1 MCFTLSSKYL
11 SLKIVCNI
19 KSYNWFVHF
28 YILGLQLYFYFF
40 GCWHRKI
47 IHIYCCLMPGTVL
60 AALQVVCTLAL
71 VIITIATYCLPSK

>member
-28 YILGLQLYFYFF
+28 YILGLQLYFYFLVVGIERSSIF
-40 GCWHRKI
+40 I
-47 IHIYCCLMPGTVL
+47 
-60 AALQVVCTLAL
+60 AALCQAL
-71 VIITIATYCLPSK
+71 C